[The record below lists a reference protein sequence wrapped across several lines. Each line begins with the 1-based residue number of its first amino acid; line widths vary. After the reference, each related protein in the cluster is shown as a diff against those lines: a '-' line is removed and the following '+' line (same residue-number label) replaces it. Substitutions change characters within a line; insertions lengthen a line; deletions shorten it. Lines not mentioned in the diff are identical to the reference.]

1 MRAERF
7 NYVCFKQAS
16 LLLCD
21 DKGISAQRAGG
32 GKRRQMI
39 SPRSLKLQ
47 RSTAGTLAAIIP
59 NVFLCCFLHKQS
71 NLAEEREKVSISC
84 VRERKQHHCLL
95 ILVTFSTKLS
105 LKNIIFILVA

>member
-7 NYVCFKQAS
+7 NYVCFKQAR
-16 LLLCD
+16 LLLCN
-21 DKGISAQRAGG
+21 DKGASAQRAGG

-59 NVFLCCFLHKQS
+59 NLFLCCFYTEKHS
-71 NLAEEREKVSISC
+71 NLAEEREIVSISC
-84 VRERKQHHCLL
+84 VRERKQQSLSPDTCH
-95 ILVTFSTKLS
+95 TKLS